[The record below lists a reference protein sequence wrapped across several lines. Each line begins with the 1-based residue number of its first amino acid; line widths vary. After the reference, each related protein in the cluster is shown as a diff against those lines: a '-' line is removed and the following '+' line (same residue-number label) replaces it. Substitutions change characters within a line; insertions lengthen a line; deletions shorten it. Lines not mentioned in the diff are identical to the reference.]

1 MIMIFFS
8 SAVISPNGFSV
19 FMFLFLSAGEGDM
32 TSVPSV
38 VLSDYIKKQD
48 EMQGERIHLPS
59 LGERTQ
65 TFIKQDIK
73 ISFFFFFKIRE
84 NHRKFRL
91 FFDLKMA
98 FMRSSPYG

>member
-1 MIMIFFS
+1 MIMFFFS

-48 EMQGERIHLPS
+48 GMQGERIHLPS

-73 ISFFFFFKIRE
+73 ISFFFSSNQAKSSGISS
-84 NHRKFRL
+84 
-91 FFDLKMA
+91 FFDLKKA
-98 FMRSSPYG
+98 FMSSSPYG